1 VAHRLALG
9 DGLAHP
15 TFADAVRVLLI
26 EDLNLFGMICL
37 WLACLLALR
46 GLAADRDR
54 LSP

>member
-1 VAHRLALG
+1 
-9 DGLAHP
+9 
-15 TFADAVRVLLI
+15 VRVLLI

-46 GLAADRDR
+46 GMAHRGVAADCDR